1 MPSSPQVCAEDLP
14 GARELSSLG
23 PRVQPAARWGPV
35 LPGCA
40 MGPPN
45 LSAPLTGPQFPHH
58 KMKGPSSRSHTL
70 TPVGG
75 PGVCVG
81 DKQPRSRTRFSTLA
95 GWGLGTTVGRGEGA
109 QTSEQAPQPGV
120 REKRVHEGQTALCP
134 RTWEGRGAGR
144 HPAGGAG
151 RCRDQAVPTRRQR
164 GALKPPG
171 EGRRLTGAEGQ
182 LLAWSTAKR
191 PRCRSKLS
199 AQHRGLQGT
208 GQPPSP
214 AWRTL

>member
-1 MPSSPQVCAEDLP
+1 MKAGEGPSAALRGWQGSGQACCRHHPQGWSPPGRGRGDSVFGSLHSPLPGSPQVCTEDLP

-23 PRVQPAARWGPV
+23 PRVQPAAHWGPV

-45 LSAPLTGPQFPHH
+45 LSAPLTGPRFPHH

-81 DKQPRSRTRFSTLA
+81 DKPRSRTRFSTLA
-95 GWGLGTTVGRGEGA
+95 GWGLGTTVGGGEGA

-120 REKRVHEGQTALCP
+120 REKRVHEGQAALCP

-151 RCRDQAVPTRRQR
+151 R
-164 GALKPPG
+164 
-171 EGRRLTGAEGQ
+171 
-182 LLAWSTAKR
+182 
-191 PRCRSKLS
+191 
-199 AQHRGLQGT
+199 
-208 GQPPSP
+208 
-214 AWRTL
+214 